1 MTDGCVLTIGNF
13 DGLHRG
19 HRAILAEARQQAD
32 ALHLP
37 LLAMTFEP
45 LPMAVLKPDLAPPRL
60 SDGTQRTRLLKAA
73 GADQVVVL
81 EPTTELLATE
91 PLDFLKDICRTYH
104 PRAIVEGRGF
114 RFGHNR
120 AGGVETLALHGDE
133 LGYRTS
139 VVAPVEI
146 AMEDH
151 SLVTVSSSLIRWLLG
166 RGRVVDAARCLGRA
180 YTLSGEVVAG
190 EKRGR
195 VLGWPTVNFSR
206 DALTNRMLPADGVY
220 GGVVQLASGRSRDA
234 AVSIGLKPTFG
245 DHARVVE
252 AHLLDFEGDLY
263 GQMLTLNITRWL
275 RPQERFATVDLL
287 KVQLARDVAEVRR
300 LRRAAALEPDAS
312 DLNSGRSTPAAVVS
326 AV

>member
-1 MTDGCVLTIGNF
+1 MADGCVLTIGNF

-45 LPMAVLKPDLAPPRL
+45 LPMAVLRPDVAPPRL
-60 SDGTQRTRLLKAA
+60 CDSDRRTQLLKAA
-73 GADQVVVL
+73 GADEVVVL

-91 PLDFLKDICRTYH
+91 PLDFLKDVCRTYH
-104 PRAIVEGRGF
+104 PRAIVEGRSF

-120 AGGVETLALHGDE
+120 AGNVETLALYGDK
-133 LGYRTS
+133 LGYRTQ

-146 AMEDH
+146 ALEDH

-166 RGRVVDAARCLGRA
+166 QGRVVDAARCLGRA
-180 YTLSGEVVAG
+180 YAFSGEVVAG

-195 VLGWPTVNFSR
+195 VLGWPTVNLSR
-206 DALTNRMLPADGVY
+206 ETLSNRMLPADGVY
-220 GGVVQLASGRSRDA
+220 AGVAQLVSGRTRDA

-245 DHARVVE
+245 AGARVVE
-252 AHLLDFEGDLY
+252 AYLLDFEGDLY
-263 GQMLTLNITRWL
+263 GQTLTLNITRWL

-287 KVQLARDVAEVRR
+287 KAQLVRDVAEVRR
-300 LRRAAALEPDAS
+300 LRLAAALEPEVS
-312 DLNSGRSTPAAVVS
+312 DLNGAPSAPAAIAS
-326 AV
+326 TA